1 VSVCGWSTIASW
13 ILEIYV
19 RNKTVQ
25 SSAITYN
32 IIGISIG
39 LADNEQVIDIIRD
52 LDLVPVCMDIE
63 NITRG
68 HGGNA
73 VIDIK
78 SRYREVG
85 LGGGH
90 AGLGETLSDSGPRVA
105 NYKSLQVQQRSGS
118 CCGPYIGHFQAGNGA
133 TGAHSH
139 MVTCGTNQ
147 AI

>member
-1 VSVCGWSTIASW
+1 MIASW

-19 RNKTVQ
+19 RNEIVQ

-32 IIGISIG
+32 IIGFLIG
-39 LADNEQVIDIIRD
+39 LADNEQVINVIED

-73 VIDIK
+73 AIDIE
-78 SRYREVG
+78 SRYYEVG

-90 AGLGETLSDSGPRVA
+90 AGLGETLSDYGPRVV
-105 NYKSLQVQQRSGS
+105 NYKFLQVQQRSRS

-133 TGAHSH
+133 TSH